1 MFDRMS
7 TRTERGYDDPSVT
20 QLAVFLQNRV
30 GELRDVLRRLEAS
43 QVTVHALSVS
53 DSVDYAV
60 VRLIVDKCET
70 ARGTLRGAGFAVSEN
85 TLLAVELPDDRA
97 GLLAVSQALIA
108 AEINIHYAY
117 PMFTRPHGRG
127 VVVIHVDSF
136 GPATEVLRK
145 NGFALLDERDL
156 LTTA

>member
-1 MFDRMS
+1 MS
-7 TRTERGYDDPSVT
+7 TRTERGYEDPSVT

-30 GELRDVLRRLEAS
+30 GALRDVLRRLEAA

-60 VRLIVDKCET
+60 VRLIVDKCESAKT
-70 ARGTLRGAGFAVSEN
+70 ALRTNGFPVSEN

-97 GLLAVSQALIA
+97 GLLAVCQALIA

-117 PMFTRPHGRG
+117 PMFTRPRGRG
-127 VVVIHVDSF
+127 VVLIHVDSF
-136 GPATEVLRK
+136 GP
-145 NGFALLDERDL
+145 
-156 LTTA
+156 